1 MKSIKKGLMAITILL
16 SVIVYGV
23 PIKNAKTINVKI
35 YGNCLMCKTA
45 IEKAGNIKNI
55 ASVKWDENTKIAAI
69 TYDEKKTNQ
78 DEILKRIA
86 LAGYDSDQFLAPA
99 DAYAKLPQCCQ
110 YERTNKT
117 AAPVKESKMDMEKMD
132 HSQPLTAVLPDAQK
146 DSPFKTIFDSYF
158 EVKDALVKTDAKT
171 TAIKSKELLTAI
183 NAVKMDNLNPKE
195 HTAWM
200 NVMKNLVADAENIS
214 ETQDIKK
221 QRESFKSLSK
231 NTYDLIKTTNQP
243 QPVYYNHCPMVD
255 ANWLSKES
263 GIRNPYYGSQMLSCG
278 STIETIK

>member
-1 MKSIKKGLMAITILL
+1 MAIALLL
-16 SVIVYGV
+16 SVIVFGAPV
-23 PIKNAKTINVKI
+23 KNAKTVNAKI

-55 ASVKWDENTKIAAI
+55 VSVNWDQNTKIAAI

-78 DEILKRIA
+78 DEVLKRIA

-110 YERTNKT
+110 YERTNMT
-117 AAPVKESKMDMEKMD
+117 APIKKLDMDKMD
-132 HSQPLTAVLPDAQK
+132 HSQHAATIPSDAQEN
-146 DSPFKTIFDSYF
+146 SPFKAIFDSYF
-158 EVKDALVKTDAKT
+158 DLKDALVKTDAKT
-171 TAIKSKELLTAI
+171 ASVKSKELLAAV
-183 NAVKMDNLNPKE
+183 NAVKMDNLKPKE

-200 NVMKNLVADAENIS
+200 NVMKSLAADAKNIS
-214 ETQDIKK
+214 ESQDIKK

-231 NTYDLIKTTNQP
+231 NTYDLIKTTDQP

>member
-1 MKSIKKGLMAITILL
+1 MKSIQKGLMAITILL
-16 SVIVYGV
+16 SIVSFAA
-23 PIKNAKTINVKI
+23 PIKNAKVINAKI
-35 YGNCLMCKTA
+35 YGNCEMCKTT

-55 ASVKWDENTKIAAI
+55 VSVNWDENTKIAAI
-69 TYDEKKTNQ
+69 TYNQKKTNQ

-86 LAGYDSDQFLAPA
+86 LAGYDSEQFLAPA
-99 DAYAKLPQCCQ
+99 DAYAKLPKCCQ
-110 YERTNKT
+110 YERTNKV
-117 AAPVKESKMDMEKMD
+117 AVPMKESKMDMEKMD
-132 HSQPLTAVLPDAQK
+132 HSQHTTAVRPDAQQ
-146 DSPFKTIFDSYF
+146 DSPFKTIFDNYF
-158 EVKDALVKTDAKT
+158 ELKDALVKTDSKT

-183 NAVKMDNLNPKE
+183 NAVKMDNLKPKE

-200 NVMKNLVADAENIS
+200 NVMKSLATDAKNIS

-263 GIRNPYYGSQMLSCG
+263 GIKNPYYGSQMLSCG

>member
-1 MKSIKKGLMAITILL
+1 MAITILL

>member
-1 MKSIKKGLMAITILL
+1 MKSIQKGLMAITILL
-16 SVIVYGV
+16 SVIVYGA
-23 PIKNAKTINVKI
+23 PIKNAKTVNTKI

-55 ASVKWDENTKIAAI
+55 ASVNWDENTKIATI
-69 TYDEKKTNQ
+69 TYDQKKTNQ
-78 DEILKRIA
+78 EEILKRIA
-86 LAGYDSDQFLAPA
+86 LAGYDSEQFLSPA
-99 DAYAKLPQCCQ
+99 EAYAKLPQCCQ
-110 YERTNKT
+110 YERTNKM
-117 AAPVKESKMDMEKMD
+117 AVPMKESKMDMEKMD
-132 HSQPLTAVLPDAQK
+132 HSQHTTAVLPDAQQE
-146 DSPFKTIFDSYF
+146 SPFKTIFDSYF
-158 EVKDALVKTDAKT
+158 ELKDALVKTDAKT

-183 NAVKMDNLNPKE
+183 NAVKMDNLKPKE

-200 NVMKNLVADAENIS
+200 NVMKSLATDAKNIS

-263 GIRNPYYGSQMLSCG
+263 GIKNPYYGSQMLSCG

>member
-1 MKSIKKGLMAITILL
+1 MKSIQKGLMAIALLL
-16 SVIVYGV
+16 SVIVFGAPV
-23 PIKNAKTINVKI
+23 KNAKTVNAKI

-55 ASVKWDENTKIAAI
+55 VSVNWDQNTKIAAI

-78 DEILKRIA
+78 DEVLKRIA

-110 YERTNKT
+110 YERTNMT
-117 AAPVKESKMDMEKMD
+117 APIKKLDMDKMD
-132 HSQPLTAVLPDAQK
+132 HSQHAAAIPSDAQEN
-146 DSPFKTIFDSYF
+146 SPFKAIFDSYF
-158 EVKDALVKTDAKT
+158 DLKDALVKTDAKT
-171 TAIKSKELLTAI
+171 ASVKSKELLAAV
-183 NAVKMDNLNPKE
+183 NAVKMDNLKPKE

-200 NVMKNLVADAENIS
+200 NVMKSLAADAKNIS
-214 ETQDIKK
+214 ESQDIKK

-231 NTYDLIKTTNQP
+231 NTYDLIKTTDQP

>member
-1 MKSIKKGLMAITILL
+1 MKSIQKGLMAITLSL
-16 SVIVYGV
+16 SVIVFGA
-23 PIKNAKTINVKI
+23 PIKNAKNINAKI

-55 ASVKWDENTKIAAI
+55 ASVNWNENTKIAAI

-78 DEILKRIA
+78 DEVLKRIA
-86 LAGYDSDQFLAPA
+86 LAGYDSDQFLAPG

-110 YERTNKT
+110 YERTNM
-117 AAPVKESKMDMEKMD
+117 AAPIKKSEMDMGKMD
-132 HSQPLTAVLPDAQK
+132 HSQHTAAVPADAQEN
-146 DSPFKTIFDSYF
+146 SPFKAIFDSYF
-158 EVKDALVKTDAKT
+158 DVKDALVKTDAKT
-171 TAIKSKELLTAI
+171 AALKSKELLTAI
-183 NAVKMDNLNPKE
+183 NAIKMENLKPKE

-200 NVMKNLVADAENIS
+200 NAMKSLASDATNIS
-214 ETQDIKK
+214 ENQDVKK

-231 NTYDLIKTTNQP
+231 NTYDLIKTADQP

-263 GIRNPYYGSQMLSCG
+263 GIKNPYYGSQMLSCG

>member
-1 MKSIKKGLMAITILL
+1 MKSIQKGLMAIALLL
-16 SVIVYGV
+16 SVIVFGAPV
-23 PIKNAKTINVKI
+23 KNAKTVNAKI

-55 ASVKWDENTKIAAI
+55 VSVNWDQNTKIAAI

-78 DEILKRIA
+78 DEVLKRIA

-110 YERTNKT
+110 YERTNMT
-117 AAPVKESKMDMEKMD
+117 APIKKLDMDKMD
-132 HSQPLTAVLPDAQK
+132 HSQHAAAIPSDAQEN
-146 DSPFKTIFDSYF
+146 SPFKAIFDSYF
-158 EVKDALVKTDAKT
+158 DLKDALVKTDAKT
-171 TAIKSKELLTAI
+171 ASVKSKELLAAV
-183 NAVKMDNLNPKE
+183 NAVKMDNLKPKE

-200 NVMKNLVADAENIS
+200 NVMKSLAADAKNIS
-214 ETQDIKK
+214 ESQDIKK

-231 NTYDLIKTTNQP
+231 NTYDLIKTTDQP
-243 QPVYYNHCPMVD
+243 QPVYHNHCPMVD

>member
-1 MKSIKKGLMAITILL
+1 MKSIQKGLMAITLLL
-16 SVIVYGV
+16 SVIVFGA
-23 PIKNAKTINVKI
+23 PIKNTKTVNAKI

-45 IEKAGNIKNI
+45 IEKAANIKNI
-55 ASVKWDENTKIAAI
+55 ASVNWDQNTKIAVI
-69 TYDEKKTNQ
+69 TYDQKKINQ
-78 DEILKRIA
+78 DGILKRIA
-86 LAGYDSDQFLAPA
+86 LAGYDNEQFLAPA
-99 DAYAKLPQCCQ
+99 DAYAKLPKCCQ
-110 YERTNKT
+110 YERTNK
-117 AAPVKESKMDMEKMD
+117 AAPIKESKMDVEKMD
-132 HSQPLTAVLPDAQK
+132 HSQHTTAVLEDAQQ
-146 DSPFKTIFDSYF
+146 DSPFKTIFDNYF
-158 EVKDALVKTDAKT
+158 ALKDALVKTDAKT

-183 NAVKMDNLNPKE
+183 NAVKMDNLKPKE

-200 NVMKNLVADAENIS
+200 NIMKNLATDAKNIS

-263 GIRNPYYGSQMLSCG
+263 GIKNPYYGSQMLGCG

>member
-1 MKSIKKGLMAITILL
+1 MAIALLL
-16 SVIVYGV
+16 SVIVFGAPV
-23 PIKNAKTINVKI
+23 KNAKTVNAKI

-55 ASVKWDENTKIAAI
+55 VSVNWDQNTKIAAI

-78 DEILKRIA
+78 DEVLKRIA

-110 YERTNKT
+110 YERTNMT
-117 AAPVKESKMDMEKMD
+117 APIKKLDMDKMD
-132 HSQPLTAVLPDAQK
+132 HSQHAAAIPSDAQEN
-146 DSPFKTIFDSYF
+146 SPFKAIFDSYF
-158 EVKDALVKTDAKT
+158 DLKDALVKTDAKT
-171 TAIKSKELLTAI
+171 ASVKSKELLAAV
-183 NAVKMDNLNPKE
+183 NAVKMDNLKPKE

-200 NVMKNLVADAENIS
+200 NVMKSLAADAKNIS
-214 ETQDIKK
+214 ESQDIKK

-231 NTYDLIKTTNQP
+231 NTYDLIKTTDQP